1 MESMCRERYWS
12 RYRGPAVIQDS
23 CGHIGQ
29 GICRFYDYGR
39 IKDASQM
46 ILFLIGLASGIV
58 SGMGMGGGTILIP
71 GLIFLAG
78 VPQHLAQSVN
88 LSVFFP
94 ASICALWIHTKNK
107 HVRYKLALKII
118 LVGVIGSLIGSII
131 AVSMSTQILRKM
143 FGIFILAMGIYEFF
157 RKPKSKGKK

>member
-1 MESMCRERYWS
+1 
-12 RYRGPAVIQDS
+12 
-23 CGHIGQ
+23 
-29 GICRFYDYGR
+29 
-39 IKDASQM
+39 M

-71 GLIFLAG
+71 ALIFLGG

-118 LVGVIGSLIGSII
+118 VVGVVGSLIGSVI
-131 AVSMSTQILRKM
+131 AVSMSTQILRKL
-143 FGIFILAMGIYEFF
+143 FGVFILAMGVYELF
-157 RKPKSKGKK
+157 RKTNDKDKK